1 MTVCVKCGFDPAI
14 VPAKT
19 WELEIP
25 YIVKSMNAH
34 HVNAGAARHVYRRDR
49 GIIQTAL
56 MVERRRLR
64 VPRAIKLR
72 QATLTRVM
80 GYGQREFDRDNLHG
94 GCKIVVDAMVI
105 EELLVGDTREWAR
118 VFYDQVRS
126 TNKKPALRILLE
138 ELP

>member
-1 MTVCVKCGFDPAI
+1 MTACVKCGHDPVI
-14 VPAKT
+14 VSAKT
-19 WELEIP
+19 WEFEIP
-25 YIVKSMNAH
+25 YVVKSMNAH
-34 HVNAGAARHVYRRDR
+34 QVNAGAAMHVYRKDR
-49 GIIQTAL
+49 SIVATAL

-64 VPRAIKLR
+64 IPCALKLR

-80 GYGQREFDRDNLHG
+80 GYRQREFDRDNFQG
-94 GCKIVVDAMVI
+94 GCKVVVDAMVR
-105 EELLVGDTREWAR
+105 EGLLGGDTRAWAR